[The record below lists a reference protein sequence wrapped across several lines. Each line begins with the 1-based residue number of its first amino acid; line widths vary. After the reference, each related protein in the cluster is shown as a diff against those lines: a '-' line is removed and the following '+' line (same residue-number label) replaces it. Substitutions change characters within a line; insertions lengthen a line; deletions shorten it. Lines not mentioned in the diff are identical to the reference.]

1 MKKIV
6 LTTLLGFVCTA
17 VFAGESLEQFSQR
30 VQELEKTVKVLND
43 ANYKNECG
51 NTTLQNQYVL
61 GKTMDNVEQEQQ
73 SFNLVG
79 YLTAFEGVDGEFFNL
94 L

>member
-17 VFAGESLEQFSQR
+17 GFAQESLEQFSQR

-61 GKTMDNVEQEQQ
+61 GKTMDNVEQEPQ